1 MNRMSAELL
10 PIRRAH
16 RTVAA
21 ALVLATAMLAVG
33 CGFAPRGA
41 LVVPE
46 GFGAIAVT
54 TADPYSALGEGLRRS
69 LQRAGAETVRAP
81 AGVTAASADAG
92 DNAAGTA
99 RLAIT
104 SEAWETRPLSVDAF
118 VAVREFETR
127 YRVTF
132 DLIDA
137 AGAKR
142 LEQQTIELT
151 RDYVYDVAESFG
163 NPGEQEIV
171 QQELRRDMQAAIL
184 RRVDVALRA
193 E

>member
-1 MNRMSAELL
+1 M
-10 PIRRAH
+10 RA
-16 RTVAA
+16 RFLVPALVAA
-21 ALVLATAMLAVG
+21 LAVG

-41 LVVPE
+41 LKVPE

-54 TADPYSALGEGLRRS
+54 AADPYSPLADGLRRDLS
-69 LQRAGAETVRAP
+69 RAGAATTEAVDGA
-81 AGVTAASADAG
+81 
-92 DNAAGTA
+92 A

-118 VAVREFETR
+118 VAVREIETR

-137 AGAKR
+137 AGTRR
-142 LEQQTIELT
+142 LEQQTVELT
-151 RDYVYDVAESFG
+151 RDFVYEAAESFG

-171 QQELRRDMQAAIL
+171 HQELRRDMQAAIL
-184 RRVDVALRA
+184 RRVDLALRG

>member
-1 MNRMSAELL
+1 MTRM
-10 PIRRAH
+10 RA
-16 RTVAA
+16 RFLVPALVAA
-21 ALVLATAMLAVG
+21 LAVG

-41 LVVPE
+41 LKVPE

-54 TADPYSALGEGLRRS
+54 AADPYSPLADDLRRS
-69 LQRAGAETVRAP
+69 LQRAGANT
-81 AGVTAASADAG
+81 TASSEGA
-92 DNAAGTA
+92 A

-104 SEAWETRPLSVDAF
+104 SESWETRPISVDAF
-118 VAVREFETR
+118 VAVREVETR

-132 DLIDA
+132 ELVDA

-142 LEQQTIELT
+142 LDQQTVELT
-151 RDYVYDVAESFG
+151 RDYVYEAAEAFG

-184 RRVDVALRA
+184 RRVDLALRA
-193 E
+193 D

>member
-1 MNRMSAELL
+1 MTFM
-10 PIRRAH
+10 RA
-16 RTVAA
+16 RFLAP
-21 ALVLATAMLAVG
+21 ALVAVLAVG

-41 LVVPE
+41 LKVPE

-54 TADPYSALGEGLRRS
+54 AADPYSPLADDLRRS
-69 LQRAGAETVRAP
+69 LQRAGAAT
-81 AGVTAASADAG
+81 TDAAD
-92 DNAAGTA
+92 GTA

-104 SEAWETRPLSVDAF
+104 SEAWETRPISVDAF
-118 VAVREFETR
+118 VAVREIETR

-132 DLIDA
+132 DLVDA
-137 AGAKR
+137 AGNQR
-142 LEQQTIELT
+142 LEQQTVELT
-151 RDYVYDVAESFG
+151 RDYVYEAAESFG

-184 RRVDVALRA
+184 RRVDLALRA

>member
-1 MNRMSAELL
+1 MTRMPFALRKL
-10 PIRRAH
+10 RKHALTLI
-16 RTVAA
+16 VAA
-21 ALVLATAMLAVG
+21 LASLAVG

-69 LQRAGAETVRAP
+69 LVRAGAPTTSV
-81 AGVTAASADAG
+81 ASAESTADAAG
-92 DNAAGTA
+92 ASGTA

-104 SEAWETRPLSVDAF
+104 SESWETRPLSVDAF

-142 LEQQTIELT
+142 LEQQQIELT

>member
-1 MNRMSAELL
+1 MRARLL
-10 PIRRAH
+10 VP
-16 RTVAA
+16 VLAA
-21 ALVLATAMLAVG
+21 ALAVG

-41 LVVPE
+41 LKVPAE
-46 GFGAIAVT
+46 FGAIAVT
-54 TADPYSALGEGLRRS
+54 AADPYSPLADGLRRS
-69 LQRAGAETVRAP
+69 LERAGAPTVD
-81 AGVTAASADAG
+81 AASAG
-92 DNAAGTA
+92 AAAPATA

-104 SEAWETRPLSVDAF
+104 SEVWETRPLSVDAF
-118 VAVREFETR
+118 VAVREIETR

-132 DLIDA
+132 DLVDA
-137 AGAKR
+137 AGSKR

-151 RDYVYDVAESFG
+151 RDFVYEAAESFG

-184 RRVDVALRA
+184 RRVDLALRA

>member
-1 MNRMSAELL
+1 MRARLL
-10 PIRRAH
+10 VP
-16 RTVAA
+16 VLAA
-21 ALVLATAMLAVG
+21 ALAVG

-41 LVVPE
+41 LKVPAD
-46 GFGAIAVT
+46 FGAIAVT
-54 TADPYSALGEGLRRS
+54 AADPYSPLADGLRRS
-69 LQRAGAETVRAP
+69 LERAGALTVD
-81 AGVTAASADAG
+81 AASAADAVP
-92 DNAAGTA
+92 DAAAPATA

-104 SEAWETRPLSVDAF
+104 GEVWETRPLSVDAF
-118 VAVREFETR
+118 VAVREIETR

-137 AGAKR
+137 TGSKR

-151 RDYVYDVAESFG
+151 RDFVYEAAESFG

-184 RRVDVALRA
+184 RRIDLALRA
-193 E
+193 D

>member
-1 MNRMSAELL
+1 M
-10 PIRRAH
+10 RA
-16 RTVAA
+16 RFLVPVLVAA
-21 ALVLATAMLAVG
+21 LAVG

-41 LVVPE
+41 LKVPA

-54 TADPYSALGEGLRRS
+54 AVDPYSPLADDLRRS
-69 LQRAGAETVRAP
+69 LQRAGAST
-81 AGVTAASADAG
+81 TASADGA
-92 DNAAGTA
+92 A

-104 SEAWETRPLSVDAF
+104 SESWETRPISVDAF
-118 VAVREFETR
+118 VAVREVETR

-132 DLIDA
+132 DLVDA

-142 LEQQTIELT
+142 LDQQTVELT
-151 RDYVYDVAESFG
+151 RDYVYEAAEAFG

-184 RRVDVALRA
+184 RRVDLALRA
-193 E
+193 D

>member
-1 MNRMSAELL
+1 MTPM
-10 PIRRAH
+10 RA
-16 RTVAA
+16 RFLVPALVAA
-21 ALVLATAMLAVG
+21 LAVG

-41 LVVPE
+41 LKVPE

-54 TADPYSALGEGLRRS
+54 AADPYSPLADDLRRS
-69 LQRAGAETVRAP
+69 LQRAGANT
-81 AGVTAASADAG
+81 TASAGGA
-92 DNAAGTA
+92 A

-104 SEAWETRPLSVDAF
+104 AEAWETRPISVDAF
-118 VAVREFETR
+118 VAVREVETR

-132 DLIDA
+132 DLVDA

-142 LEQQTIELT
+142 LDQQTVELT
-151 RDYVYDVAESFG
+151 RDYVYEAAEAFG

-184 RRVDVALRA
+184 RRVDLALRA
-193 E
+193 D

>member
-1 MNRMSAELL
+1 MRHESR
-10 PIRRAH
+10 PRSIPR
-16 RTVAA
+16 VAA
-21 ALVLATAMLAVG
+21 VAITFGAFALLAG

-41 LVVPE
+41 LKVPAE
-46 GFGAIAVT
+46 FGAIAVT
-54 TADPYSALGEGLRRS
+54 AADPYSPLADGLRRS
-69 LQRAGAETVRAP
+69 LQRAGAAT
-81 AGVTAASADAG
+81 SDAVDG
-92 DNAAGTA
+92 AA

-104 SEAWETRPLSVDAF
+104 SESWETRPLSVDAF
-118 VAVREFETR
+118 IAVREMETR

-132 DLIDA
+132 DLVDA

-142 LEQQTIELT
+142 LDQQTVELT

-184 RRVDVALRA
+184 RRVDLALRA

>member
-1 MNRMSAELL
+1 MRARFLVPVLL
-10 PIRRAH
+10 
-16 RTVAA
+16 AA
-21 ALVLATAMLAVG
+21 LAVG

-41 LVVPE
+41 LKVPE

-54 TADPYSALGEGLRRS
+54 APDPYSPLADDLRRS
-69 LQRAGAETVRAP
+69 LQRAGADTTETAEG
-81 AGVTAASADAG
+81 A
-92 DNAAGTA
+92 A

-104 SEAWETRPLSVDAF
+104 AETWETRPLSVDAF
-118 VAVREFETR
+118 VAVREVETR

-132 DLIDA
+132 DLLDA
-137 AGAKR
+137 AGGKR

-151 RDYVYDVAESFG
+151 RDFVYEAAESFG

-184 RRVDVALRA
+184 RRVDLALRA

>member
-1 MNRMSAELL
+1 MRARLL
-10 PIRRAH
+10 APAL
-16 RTVAA
+16 VAA
-21 ALVLATAMLAVG
+21 LAVG

-41 LVVPE
+41 LKVPE

-54 TADPYSALGEGLRRS
+54 AADPYSPLADDLRRS
-69 LQRAGAETVRAP
+69 LQRAGAA
-81 AGVTAASADAG
+81 TAASAEGA
-92 DNAAGTA
+92 A

-104 SEAWETRPLSVDAF
+104 AETWETRPISVDAF
-118 VAVREFETR
+118 VAVREIETR

-132 DLIDA
+132 DLLDA
-137 AGAKR
+137 AGGKR
-142 LEQQTIELT
+142 LEQQTVELT
-151 RDYVYDVAESFG
+151 RDYVYEAAESFG

-184 RRVDVALRA
+184 RRVDLALRD